1 MKGEHPQPDPQKP
14 VLVIGAAGL
23 DLVGRLKTP
32 AVSGVSS
39 PAEVQPS
46 FGGVARNIAENLA
59 RLGQPVMLL
68 TAVGKDFLGD
78 ELLRQTAAAGVDVSA
93 CLQSQRKHTGAY
105 LAVVNTDGQ
114 FEFGLDDMEVIA
126 ELSPQ
131 YLQSQ
136 VALFQNAGLVLID
149 GNLPSASIRAVFK
162 LAHAAH
168 IPVCADPASTALAPR
183 LIPHLAEI
191 YLLSANGA
199 EASVL
204 CQVNSPP
211 QTPDAAL
218 DTARCLVN
226 LGIEIA
232 VIPIAKTG
240 VCYASGEISGHTP
253 AITTPVVH
261 PTGAGDALTAT
272 LIFGL
277 LNDIPLDEAVRLG
290 VSAASLTLRHPGS
303 VLPDLSLEKLYDEL
317 I

>member
-1 MKGEHPQPDPQKP
+1 MKGQHFQPDPEKA

-23 DLVGRLKTP
+23 DLVGRLKNP
-32 AVSGVSS
+32 AESGVST
-39 PAEVQPS
+39 PADIQPS

-59 RLGQPVMLL
+59 RLGQAVILI
-68 TAVGKDFLGD
+68 TAVGKDFFGD

-93 CLQSQRKHTGAY
+93 CLQSERQHTGAY
-105 LAVVNTDGQ
+105 LAVVNADGQ
-114 FEFGLDDMEVIA
+114 FEFGLDDMEVIG
-126 ELSPQ
+126 ELNPK
-131 YLQSQ
+131 YLRKQ
-136 VALFQNAGLVLID
+136 AGLFQKAGLVVLD
-149 GNLPSASIRAVFK
+149 ANLSRASIHAVFK
-162 LAHAAH
+162 LAAAAGV
-168 IPVCADPASTALAPR
+168 PVCADPASTTLAPR
-183 LIPHLAEI
+183 LIPHIKDI

-204 CQVNSPP
+204 CQAENPP
-211 QTPDAAL
+211 HTPDEAL
-218 DTARCLVN
+218 ETARCLVN
-226 LGIEIA
+226 LGIEISA
-232 VIPIAKTG
+232 IPIAKTG

-253 AITTPVVH
+253 AINTRVVH